1 MPNVQ
6 QAQRGTGGFKLV
18 AFPREFE
25 RNFWEDLDRRY
36 YIILLSSLAIVY
48 GMIIFMAN
56 TEYSS
61 DYIENQIREKYLKK
75 FYEAE
80 FVTEAP
86 VTEAEEGG
94 PGIGEEEKEEE
105 PEKDERAIKDE
116 GKRTEVKGQSAAER
130 RADARAAAKR
140 RGQQRASMEQS
151 IAGQGVFAELSA
163 GGSGGSGA
171 AVADVL
177 GDADAGGFGNLDNV
191 LSGVGGLQT
200 ATSSSK
206 RSQLGARQLGG
217 ASGTAGIDDLIEGG
231 VGQTSSKSIA
241 RRGNFS
247 IKFEKGS
254 VSGKAS
260 KTTSRSAEAIGRVV
274 TKHQDAIENCFR
286 KEARLNPNLKGSLS
300 VQFTIKAN
308 GKVARARVVKSTL
321 KNRKVES
328 CVKRR
333 VGGWRFQAINPKEG
347 DVTFRQKFVFR
358 S

>member
-6 QAQRGTGGFKLV
+6 QAQRGAGGFKLV

-25 RNFWEDLDRRY
+25 RNFWEELDRRF

-48 GMIIFMAN
+48 GMIIYMAN
-56 TEYSS
+56 TEYSA
-61 DYIENQIREKYLKK
+61 DYIEDQIRAKYLKK

-80 FVTEAP
+80 FVTEVP
-86 VTEAEEGG
+86 VSDAEEGG
-94 PGIGEEEKEEE
+94 PGIGEEEKEE
-105 PEKDERAIKDE
+105 PEADERAKKDE
-116 GKRTEVKGQSAAER
+116 GKRSEVKGQSAAER

-140 RGQQRASMEQS
+140 RGHQRASMEQS

-163 GGSGGSGA
+163 GGSGGFGA

-200 ATSSSK
+200 ATSSSR
-206 RSQLGARQLGG
+206 RSQMGARQLGGG

-260 KTTSRSAEAIGRVV
+260 KASSRSAETIGRIV

-308 GKVARARVVKSTL
+308 GKVARARVVNSTL

-333 VGGWRFQAINPKEG
+333 VNGWRFQAINPKEG
-347 DVTFRQKFVFR
+347 DVTFRQKFVF
-358 S
+358 SS